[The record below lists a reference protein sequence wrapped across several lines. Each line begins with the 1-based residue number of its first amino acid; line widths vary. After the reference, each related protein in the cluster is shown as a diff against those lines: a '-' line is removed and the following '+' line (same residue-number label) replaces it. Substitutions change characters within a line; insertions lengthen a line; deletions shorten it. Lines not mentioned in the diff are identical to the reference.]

1 MRRRAVLG
9 AALAAPGIARAQQHG
24 TLRIVVPY
32 PPGGGA
38 DLLARSLGAW
48 IGARHGRTVVV
59 ENRPGASGTIG
70 AAYVARLPA
79 DGETVMQ
86 ADAAGMVIQP
96 LVNRLPYTFEDFTP
110 VARLVTNVVVVAASP
125 ASGITDAAGLV
136 ARARERSGALTY
148 ATPGLLSHLH
158 VAMEAFAAAARIEM
172 VHVPFQGTAPG
183 VTAAL
188 AGQVDLVSLPPGAL
202 AAGVGDRRLRP
213 VAVMAAERVPELQGV
228 PTLREAGYDV
238 VFNGWRGFF
247 APRGTPRA
255 ATAIWERAAFEA
267 PQDPT
272 FAQRLAAL
280 GERASPLDP
289 EGFARFWAA
298 DIAATRALLPRLPRG

>member
-1 MRRRAVLG
+1 MRRRAILA
-9 AALAAPGIARAQQHG
+9 AALAAPGIAQAQSQG
-24 TLRIVVPY
+24 TMRIVVPY

-38 DLLARSLGAW
+38 DLLARALAAW
-48 IGARHGRTVVV
+48 IGTKHGRTVVV

-70 AAYVARLPA
+70 AAYLARLPA

-96 LVNRLPYTFEDFTP
+96 LVNRLPYGFDDFAP

-125 ASGITDAAGLV
+125 ESGIRNVAGLV
-136 ARARERSGALTY
+136 ARARARSGALTY

-158 VAMEAFAAAARIEM
+158 VAMEAFAGAAGMEM

-188 AGQVDLVSLPPGAL
+188 AGQGDPISPPPRAL
-202 AAGVGDRRLRP
+202 AARAGDRRLRP
-213 VAVMAAERVPELQGV
+213 GAGMAADL
-228 PTLREAGYDV
+228 

-267 PQDPT
+267 PQDPA
-272 FAQRLAAL
+272 FAQRLVSL
-280 GERASPLDP
+280 GERASPLGPDD
-289 EGFARFWAA
+289 FARFWAA
-298 DIAATRALLPRLPRG
+298 EIAALRALLPRLPRG

>member
-1 MRRRAVLG
+1 MRRRAILA
-9 AALAAPGIARAQQHG
+9 AALAAPGIARAQSQG

-38 DLLARSLGAW
+38 DLLARALAAW
-48 IGARHGRTVVV
+48 IGVKQGRTVVV

-70 AAYVARLPA
+70 ASYVARLPA
-79 DGETVMQ
+79 DGETVLQ

-96 LVNRLPYTFEDFTP
+96 LVNRLPYGFDDFAA

-125 ASGITDAAGLV
+125 ESGIRDVAGLV
-136 ARARERSGALTY
+136 ARARTRSGALTY

-158 VAMEAFAAAARIEM
+158 VAMEAFAGAAGVEM

-188 AGQVDLVSLPPGAL
+188 AGQVDLIALPPGAL
-202 AAGVGDRRLRP
+202 AAGVGERRLRP
-213 VAVMAAERVPELQGV
+213 VAVMAAERVPELPDV
-228 PTLREAGYDV
+228 PTLRESGFDL

-247 APRGTPRA
+247 APRGTPRS
-255 ATAIWERAAFEA
+255 ATAVWERAAFEA
-267 PQDPT
+267 PQDPA

-280 GERASPLDP
+280 GERASPLEPDA
-289 EGFARFWAA
+289 FARFWAA
-298 DIAATRALLPRLPRG
+298 EIAATRALLPRLPRG